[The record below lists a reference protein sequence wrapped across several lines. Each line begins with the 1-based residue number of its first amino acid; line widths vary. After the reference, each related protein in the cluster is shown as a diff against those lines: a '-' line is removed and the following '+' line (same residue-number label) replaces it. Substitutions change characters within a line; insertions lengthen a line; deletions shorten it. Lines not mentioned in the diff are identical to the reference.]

1 MHKIKSCEILESE
14 MTKQDYLDII
24 KLLSAVESWSFS
36 ARGKFPDYLGEQII
50 DSIEKLSKEVLK

>member
-1 MHKIKSCEILESE
+1 

-24 KLLSAVESWSFS
+24 KLLSALESWSFS
-36 ARGKFPDYLGEQII
+36 TGSKFPDYLGEQII